1 MLPPVIFIVY
11 LSRKQPTF
19 CDGMLIPCKM
29 TSEKQGQKFNTDD
42 VSLPRLGNCFSLV
55 VLHGKFLLANQKLY
69 PWWRII
75 CMEFLRSFL
84 RRHFVRKPAVALWNV
99 SCFSGYITLY
109 LGKQTHKVDTESKV
123 EQSDWTYSIPEGL
136 REMVT
141 HLFPRGEEGFVHRLG
156 KWVRARRYLR
166 VLESGKGWKL
176 VGPEVVVCWSS
187 IIINHFNWK
196 SLSEATIDYGWW
208 QSIIAEKWKQ
218 LLMTKH

>member
-1 MLPPVIFIVY
+1 
-11 LSRKQPTF
+11 
-19 CDGMLIPCKM
+19 
-29 TSEKQGQKFNTDD
+29 
-42 VSLPRLGNCFSLV
+42 
-55 VLHGKFLLANQKLY
+55 
-69 PWWRII
+69 
-75 CMEFLRSFL
+75 MEFLRSFL

-176 VGPEVVVCWSS
+176 VGLEVVVCWSS
-187 IIINHFNWK
+187 IIIDHFNWK
-196 SLSEATIDYGWW
+196 SLSEARRQSIMDDDNRLSRRNGNNYWW
-208 QSIIAEKWKQ
+208 QNINIKK
-218 LLMTKH
+218 LCVIHILMDL